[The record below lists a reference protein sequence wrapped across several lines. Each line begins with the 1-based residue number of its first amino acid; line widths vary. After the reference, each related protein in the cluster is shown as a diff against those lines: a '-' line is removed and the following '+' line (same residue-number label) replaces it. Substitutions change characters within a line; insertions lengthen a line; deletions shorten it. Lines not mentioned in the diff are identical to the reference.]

1 MIMARPVGGQE
12 HFYNYRVII
21 YYYDY
26 QIMIMLI
33 VRPGGGQEHL
43 TEESDLSNRRNIT
56 TPDTLMDL
64 VRWALL
70 SYQTINPNYCPNR
83 VDNFHCDQYHNPH
96 DHHHDSHHQD
106 HDDHDPHHQEHVPT

>member
-1 MIMARPVGGQE
+1 
-12 HFYNYRVII
+12 
-21 YYYDY
+21 
-26 QIMIMLI
+26 MLI

-70 SYQTINPNYCPNR
+70 SYQTINPIIALIFLIISIVINIIILMTIIMIPITKIMMIMIPITRNMFPPNI
-83 VDNFHCDQYHNPH
+83 VAATM
-96 DHHHDSHHQD
+96 HQTKIELIY
-106 HDDHDPHHQEHVPT
+106 PGENNVSSCW